1 MDTAVVRQFLDFFQD
16 FLRLC
21 QAEDWPNNDTSEAE
35 MKNAFLI
42 SQHIEKCLD
51 KLQRRNIL
59 NEFLSTV
66 NSNQDVPN
74 AFLKSCF
81 SDPPKYILK
90 KIINSNTKISQM
102 DIGFKLFLE
111 IFTEEKL
118 ENCLTELMLEAA
130 SKETLL
136 RNLSQEIPKEKVLE
150 LKSKLL
156 LAEINNCENPQ
167 ETFSTMF
174 ENCDQDTVDL
184 IVVSIINNDIQY
196 LNAVN
201 IIVNLLLDV
210 LNTRKFTHK
219 NFWKF
224 LFNVEEKYFLKMCL
238 THSDLF
244 KLIAKALIDCGMLL
258 REQMSAECFYIDL
271 TYSELARNVQKIC
284 SNENLKYE
292 FFDIVNESKSNLAF
306 WENILS

>member
-16 FLRLC
+16 FLSLC
-21 QAEDWPNNDTSEAE
+21 QSENWPNNDTSEAE

-42 SQHIEKCLD
+42 SQHIENCLD
-51 KLQRRNIL
+51 KLQKRNIL

-90 KIINSNTKISQM
+90 KIINSNTKINQM

-111 IFTEEKL
+111 MFSEEKL

-136 RNLSQEIPKEKVLE
+136 RNLPQEIPKGKILE
-150 LKSKLL
+150 LKSKLFL
-156 LAEINNCENPQ
+156 SEMSSCENPP
-167 ETFSTMF
+167 ESFAAMF
-174 ENCDQDTVDL
+174 DTCNQDTVEL
-184 IVVSIINNDIQY
+184 IVVSLINDDIHY
-196 LNAVN
+196 LSAVN
-201 IIVNLLLDV
+201 AIVNLLLDV
-210 LNTRKFTHK
+210 LKGRKFTHK
-219 NFWKF
+219 NFWKY
-224 LFNVEEKYFLKMCL
+224 LFDVDEEYFLKMCL
-238 THSDLF
+238 MHSELF
-244 KLIAKALIDCGMLL
+244 KIVVKALLDCGMLL

-271 TYSELARNVQKIC
+271 TYSELARNVRKIC

-292 FFDIVNESKSNLAF
+292 FFDIVNENKSDLAF
-306 WENILS
+306 WENIVS